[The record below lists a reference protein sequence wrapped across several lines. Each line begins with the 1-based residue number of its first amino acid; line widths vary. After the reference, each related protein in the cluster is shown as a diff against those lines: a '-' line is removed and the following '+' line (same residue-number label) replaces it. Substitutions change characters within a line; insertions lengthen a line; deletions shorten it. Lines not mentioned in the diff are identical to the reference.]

1 MQDCPFCKRLMSSEV
16 LVSTDLSAAFL
27 DGFPVSPGHCLI
39 VPRRHVSSL
48 FEMSDVEQ
56 HDLFSLLPAV
66 RRLLDDRYHPA
77 GYNIGMNI
85 GEAAG
90 QTIGHAHLHLIPRYI
105 GDVED
110 PRGGVRLIFPASARY
125 WELS

>member
-1 MQDCPFCKRLMSSEV
+1 MQDCPFCKRLISGEV
-16 LVSTDLSAAFL
+16 LAATDLSAAVL

-48 FEMSDVEQ
+48 FEMSDAEQ
-56 HDLFSLLPAV
+56 RDLFSLLPEV
-66 RRLLDDRYHPA
+66 RRLLGDHYDPA

-90 QTIGHAHLHLIPRYI
+90 QTIGHAHLHVIPRYI

-110 PRGGVRLIFPASARY
+110 PRGGVRQIIAARARY
-125 WELS
+125 WELA